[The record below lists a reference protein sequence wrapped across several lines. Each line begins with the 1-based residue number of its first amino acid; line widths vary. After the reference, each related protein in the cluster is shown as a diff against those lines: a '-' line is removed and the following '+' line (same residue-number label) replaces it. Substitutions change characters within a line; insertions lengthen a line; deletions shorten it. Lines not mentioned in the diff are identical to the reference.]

1 MNWWPKDQKHWF
13 KFDILLMTSSVGH
26 VDSRRPIVP

>member
-13 KFDILLMTSSVGH
+13 KFDILLMTSVGH